1 MSAVD
6 ATPDATPDAVPDVAT
21 YERLAELAERELAI
35 VCAFEPRRID
45 ELLSVI
51 EERDAL
57 VATLPARPPAF
68 ARPALAR
75 AFALQERTSA
85 TLVRL
90 RGELGR
96 SLGELER
103 ARRAAHGY
111 GMQIARR
118 PRLDR
123 SG

>member
-1 MSAVD
+1 VSATE
-6 ATPDATPDAVPDVAT
+6 AAADVAV

-57 VATLPARPPAF
+57 VAMLPERPPAL

-75 AFALQERTSA
+75 AFALQQRTTA
-85 TLVRL
+85 TLTRL
-90 RGELGR
+90 RSELGR
-96 SLGELER
+96 SLSELER
-103 ARRAAHGY
+103 ARRAARGY
-111 GMQIARR
+111 GMQVRR
-118 PRLDR
+118 PARLDR
-123 SG
+123 TG

>member
-1 MSAVD
+1 MSDED
-6 ATPDATPDAVPDVAT
+6 AAP

-35 VCAFEPRRID
+35 VCAFELRRID
-45 ELLSVI
+45 ELLDVI

-57 VATLPARPPAF
+57 VASLPARPPVL
-68 ARPALAR
+68 ARAALAR
-75 AFALQERTSA
+75 AAALQQRTSA
-85 TLVRL
+85 TLTRL

-96 SLGELER
+96 SLGELEH

-111 GMQIARR
+111 GMQLGRR
-118 PRLDR
+118 SRLDR